1 MESELVLTGDRDEE
15 EEVVDGIVDEV
26 VLVSMDD
33 EVDRDTDEFVEF
45 GSEAHPSNNKS
56 VKGINK
62 I

>member
-1 MESELVLTGDRDEE
+1 
-15 EEVVDGIVDEV
+15 
-26 VLVSMDD
+26 MDD